1 MKLRL
6 FSTMKSSIL
15 PLNTAQNKLK
25 IYSSIGGGNSFRL
38 TNGVKVSE
46 GTAIIG
52 GNYYKINAIL
62 PAKESMKLLLKIIRP
77 LPEIVVIGI
86 GQKKKA
92 EWGNWNDLK
101 EEFGCSVEVSESVTA
116 ATTFNTLIDDDR
128 SVIGIFL

>member
-1 MKLRL
+1 
-6 FSTMKSSIL
+6 MKSSIL